1 MLPVM
6 SVPFSLK
13 TVGNF
18 CFVLFF
24 VRISLIFFPSI
35 SYIISELVKTCF
47 IVYLFC
53 GVNILLQN
61 QIVCLKVGFYC
72 VIIR

>member
-1 MLPVM
+1 MLSVM

-13 TVGNF
+13 TVGNL
-18 CFVLFF
+18 CLV
-24 VRISLIFFPSI
+24 
-35 SYIISELVKTCF
+35 SEMMKTCF
-47 IVYLFC
+47 IVDLFC

-61 QIVCLKVGFYC
+61 QIICLKVGFYC

>member
-1 MLPVM
+1 MLSVM

-13 TVGNF
+13 TVGNLF
-18 CFVLFF
+18 C
-24 VRISLIFFPSI
+24 LILCKNYFINCFPSI
-35 SYIISELVKTCF
+35 SYVISEMMKTCF

-61 QIVCLKVGFYC
+61 QIIWFLLCHN
-72 VIIR
+72 